1 MENLTDIQADIL
13 AKAVSDAWDELPDA
27 EEAEYGP
34 ATEKKARAAILAA
47 LEKPEVKDVG
57 IKFDGEG
64 TEDLVGQFQVYL
76 ESADNLGDL
85 TRMEEE
91 LAELFSAE

>member
-13 AKAVSDAWDELPDA
+13 AKAVAEAWDDLPDA
-27 EEAEYGP
+27 GEVEYGP
-34 ATEKKARAAILAA
+34 ATERKAREAVLAA
-47 LEKPEVKDVG
+47 LKKPEVIDIG
-57 IKFDGEG
+57 IKPNEEE

-76 ESADNLGDL
+76 DSAENLVDL
-85 TRMEEE
+85 TRMQAE